1 MKLKVVSISVMVLRR
16 TNPNQPR
23 PFRTPWVPLVP
34 ILGVISNGYMM
45 AKLGMWNWI
54 RLVVWLAIGLVVY
67 FAYSVK
73 HSRVQALAAGN
84 PPKP

>member
-1 MKLKVVSISVMVLRR
+1 VIVSISVLVLRH

-34 ILGVISNGYMM
+34 VLGVIANGYMM
-45 AKLGMWNWI
+45 LKLGMWNWI
-54 RLVVWLAIGLVVY
+54 RLIVWLGIGLVVY

-73 HSRVQALAAGN
+73 HSRVQALQSKGSGR
-84 PPKP
+84 